1 MAAVT
6 GQQSFIER
14 VAEEF
19 ADAVSTGVLERAE
32 RLATIA
38 FGVEEARKALEELQ
52 MRSA

>member
-6 GQQSFIER
+6 GQLSFVET

-19 ADAVSTGVLERAE
+19 ADAVSTGFLERAE

-38 FGVEEARKALEELQ
+38 FGVEEARKALEELKT
-52 MRSA
+52 RSA